1 MVSNAH
7 VHQLT
12 VSQGIAKRTIF
23 VSTGSEYEDLSST
36 AQPKIP
42 LSDPNNPT
50 RSMVIYMSVGFVIA
64 LALLSSAAFFFWCY
78 RKKRQREAN
87 RFV

>member
-1 MVSNAH
+1 MRMCISWLCPFK
-7 VHQLT
+7 QD
-12 VSQGIAKRTIF
+12 IAKRTIF

-50 RSMVIYMSVGFVIA
+50 RSMVIYISVSFVIA
-64 LALLSSAAFFFWCY
+64 FFQDKDFLFIFLFFL
-78 RKKRQREAN
+78 K
-87 RFV
+87 